1 MLDQHRFEL
10 LVNAISNYA
19 IYMLDAG
26 GHVVS
31 WNTGAQRFKGYTA
44 DEILGKHF
52 SVFYT
57 EEDRLVGQPDKAL
70 NIARDTG
77 RFEQEGWRLRKD
89 GVRFW
94 AAVVVNPIYDQATGN
109 LIGYAKVTRD
119 VTDRLQAQASL
130 EQARVALAQ
139 SQKMEAIGQLTG
151 GVAHDFNNFL
161 TVIVNNLSMIEL
173 QAREPQILKLVAG
186 ALRAAERGARLTQQL
201 LAFAR
206 RQPLRP
212 TQQDL
217 NALIREFE
225 SLMRRAC
232 GSAVGLKLDLTTSA
246 TMAEIDGSR
255 VRERPAQSH
264 RQCQRRPA
272 AGRNCDRTYV
282 RHDGRRRTCCGWQP
296 EGRELC
302 RRHRG

>member
-19 IYMLDAG
+19 IYMLDAS

-44 DEILGKHF
+44 EEILGRHF

-70 NIARDTG
+70 ATARDTG

-94 AAVVVNPIYDQATGN
+94 AAVVVNPIRDQASRK

-130 EQARVALAQ
+130 EQARVA
-139 SQKMEAIGQLTG
+139 
-151 GVAHDFNNFL
+151 H
-161 TVIVNNLSMIEL
+161 
-173 QAREPQILKLVAG
+173 
-186 ALRAAERGARLTQQL
+186 
-201 LAFAR
+201 
-206 RQPLRP
+206 
-212 TQQDL
+212 
-217 NALIREFE
+217 
-225 SLMRRAC
+225 
-232 GSAVGLKLDLTTSA
+232 
-246 TMAEIDGSR
+246 
-255 VRERPAQSH
+255 
-264 RQCQRRPA
+264 A
-272 AGRNCDRTYV
+272 AGRNRDRTHG
-282 RHDGRRRTCCGWQP
+282 RRDGRRRMCCGCRP

-302 RRHRG
+302 SRHRR